1 MKLYICYT
9 SPIDDMAF
17 DALRGMVFV
26 HGFSHIEFC
35 KTAENCDLA
44 LILVSAASDFAEII
58 KTKEILRKLAKKFYT
73 FHIHGNRKNLPNAE
87 KLCAKDWDEQEILNI
102 LKKQA

>member
-1 MKLYICYT
+1 MKLYVCYT

-17 DALRGMVFV
+17 DAVRGMVLV
-26 HGFSHIEFC
+26 HWLSHIEFC

-58 KTKEILRKLAKKFYT
+58 KTQKILQKLAKEFYT
-73 FHIHGNRKNLPNAE
+73 FHIHGNRENLLNKE
-87 KLCAKDWDEQEILNI
+87 NLCVKAWDEQEILNI
-102 LKKQA
+102 LKK